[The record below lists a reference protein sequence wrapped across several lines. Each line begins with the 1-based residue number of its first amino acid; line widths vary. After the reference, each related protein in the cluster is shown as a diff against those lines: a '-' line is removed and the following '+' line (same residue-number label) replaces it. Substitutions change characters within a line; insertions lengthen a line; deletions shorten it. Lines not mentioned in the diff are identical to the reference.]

1 MVIPNEPLLTRT
13 CLLLLPSHSTS
24 YRRPLANV
32 MSLSWPRGTAILVFE
47 EIDNSFHKAALRGVE
62 LGTAKCHSTAR
73 RPETF
78 TLITGFMRH
87 GLYPAACACSRHGSR
102 VPLALLAGLPRRKVA
117 CRGAAHLVRGPG
129 YHPCPS

>member
-24 YRRPLANV
+24 FPHPLIAVRNV
-32 MSLSWPRGTAILVFE
+32 LGRVAAACMSARQYFYKAAPRGI
-47 EIDNSFHKAALRGVE
+47 E
-62 LGTAKCHSTAR
+62 LGIDKCHSTAR

-78 TLITGFMRH
+78 TLSTGFMRH
-87 GLYPAACACSRHGSR
+87 GLYPAARACSRHGSR
-102 VPLALLAGLPRRKVA
+102 VPLALLAGLPRRKAA
-117 CRGAAHLVRGPG
+117 CRGAAHLVRAPG